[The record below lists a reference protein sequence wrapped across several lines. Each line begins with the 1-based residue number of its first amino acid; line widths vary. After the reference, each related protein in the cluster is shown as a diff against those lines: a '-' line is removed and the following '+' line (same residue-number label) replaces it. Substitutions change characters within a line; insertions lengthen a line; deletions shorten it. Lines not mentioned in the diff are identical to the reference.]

1 MTTPQLTSG
10 RVDISATAQAP
21 IHHGGGTS
29 GNRQILRKQRV
40 ALPDGSHARVPFIS
54 GNSLKHMIRA
64 SAARYALEAM
74 GVEQGS
80 LTKGQIH
87 LLFSGGALSGGGAV
101 VKLAKVRELERL
113 FPLLALC
120 GYSAGNHM
128 AGSKI
133 QCSHWHVVCAE
144 NAWRLPDALRDH
156 PHAQLRVGELIEDEF
171 GTRHEPT
178 RADPT
183 ARRLLCADDSRAQ
196 DLDLEALARA
206 KASSKKGDK
215 VKDSAQMIYD
225 FEAIKAGSVWYGD
238 LYYEDLTPL
247 ELAALK
253 SGLAHACRGERQGR
267 YLFARG
273 AKSSVGYGAMA
284 VAFEGSVRQIA
295 PAVYEEGGAL
305 TRLGEETRDDLGD
318 YASHLADH
326 RDDILEALKEASR

>member
-1 MTTPQLTSG
+1 MTSHLTSG
-10 RVDISATAQAP
+10 RIDISAIAQSP

-29 GNRQILRKQRV
+29 GNRQILRKQRIT
-40 ALPDGSHARVPFIS
+40 LPDGSHARVPFIS

-74 GVEQGS
+74 GVEPGS

-101 VKLAKVRELERL
+101 IRLAKVRELEQM
-113 FPLLALC
+113 FPLLSLC

-128 AGSKI
+128 AGSKLS
-133 QCSHWHVVCAE
+133 CSHWHVVCAE

-156 PHAQLRVGELIEDEF
+156 PHARLRVGELIEDEF

-183 ARRLLCADDSRAQ
+183 ARRLLCADDSKAQ

-215 VKDSAQMIYD
+215 VRDSAQMIYD
-225 FEAIKAGSVWYGD
+225 FESVKAGSVWYGD

-253 SGLAHACRGERQGR
+253 SGLAHACRGERQDR
-267 YLFARG
+267 YLFPRG

-284 VAFEGSVRQIA
+284 VAFEGAVRQIA
-295 PAVYEEGGAL
+295 PATYEAGGEL
-305 TRLGEETRDDLGD
+305 TQLGDGSHDDLGD
-318 YASHLADH
+318 YAAHLAAR
-326 RDDILEALKEASR
+326 RDDILEALQEASR